1 MLLNQVAKWRNDSL
15 MKASEKG
22 SQISFNVIA
31 AYSNEL
37 KGFAV
42 HADINGNGGVWVSS
56 QRQEKRV
63 FKTLDALR
71 RAMQSAGIPSFTVV
85 G

>member
-1 MLLNQVAKWRNDSL
+1 MLLNQVAKWREDSL
-15 MKASEKG
+15 EKSLESG
-22 SQISFNVIA
+22 SSVSFNVIA
-31 AYSNEL
+31 SYSNDL

-71 RAMQSAGIPSFTVV
+71 RAMQSAGIPAFTVV